1 MPMYKVKPLHGA
13 PGALRAEQLPSCM
26 YRLPCLHRA
35 APPAQVGAAPPPHG
49 SPHARL
55 GRGPAG
61 LSRAAPRLRLSFWG
75 LFRFWGS
82 FSPFLG
88 SSLLLFVF
96 FFISFSLGLVGP
108 VLSGRAWP
116 RPLCGAR
123 PSGSRGAEPWEGPR
137 QRPAWPGTPL
147 GMGPPGPRRPL
158 REELPPNLESTSPL
172 V

>member
-88 SSLLLFVF
+88 SSLLLFLF

-123 PSGSRGAEPWEGPR
+123 PSGSRGAEPLGGAE
-137 QRPAWPGTPL
+137 AAPGL
-147 GMGPPGPRRPL
+147 ARNPPGDGAAGAS
-158 REELPPNLESTSPL
+158 PPSEGGIAA
-172 V
+172 